1 MLQETRRQAAVDAAN
16 RRLQQ
21 TERRGVD
28 EAELLRLKRRQSERE
43 RIEQENAKL
52 PKHSNDGGAG
62 LRVSVIVRWLIWSYL
77 CF

>member
-1 MLQETRRQAAVDAAN
+1 MDAAN

-28 EAELLRLKRRQSERE
+28 EAELLRLKRRQAERD

-52 PKHSNDGGAG
+52 PKHSNDGGDG
-62 LRVSVIVRWLIWSYL
+62 LRVSVVIRWLM
-77 CF
+77 